1 MTSKRWILTAISFLF
16 AIGASVYI
24 IRSSWSE
31 AGARVGLPLW
41 GHLACLAAASLEV
54 LTRAVKIRLGGAAV
68 RIPFGLRTAIRVC
81 LGGDFAGAIT
91 PAKSGTEPARF
102 AILRESGLPAADA
115 LVILFLELF
124 LEVLSLATLTLVLA
138 FALGGSS
145 SEVHGLL
152 GVIAGYAAVVIG
164 GGALGYTAAKRWS
177 HGPQPAWAHRF
188 RLSEERWHH
197 IQRSLRHLR
206 ANVVKLRTARWGVL
220 AGSLAFSILHVLMR
234 LAVLPIVMWSLG
246 VRAALGPLVLWPL
259 AIIYGSVAAPAPA
272 GGGLV
277 EVAFRGALGSHIP
290 APVFGAALLWW
301 RVYTFYILLVGGAIV
316 TGAAVMR
323 SLRKNGAADDETD

>member
-1 MTSKRWILTAISFLF
+1 MTAKRWFLTAISFLF

-31 AGARVGLPLW
+31 EGARVGMPLW
-41 GHLACLAAASLEV
+41 GHLACLLAASLEV
-54 LTRAVKIRLGGAAV
+54 LTRAIKMRLSGVAV
-68 RIPFGLRTAIRVC
+68 RIPFSVGTSIRAA

-102 AILRESGLPAADA
+102 VILREAGLPAADA
-115 LVILFLELF
+115 LVVLFLELF
-124 LEVLSLATLTLVLA
+124 LEMLSLAILA
-138 FALGGSS
+138 AILAVILGGSS
-145 SEVHGLL
+145 SEVQGLL
-152 GVIAGYAAVVIG
+152 GVITAYSTFVIA

-177 HGPQPAWAHRF
+177 RGPQPSWARRYHF
-188 RLSEERWHH
+188 SDERWQH

-246 VRAALGPLVLWPL
+246 VRTALGPLVLWPL

-277 EVAFRGALGSHIP
+277 EVVFRGALGSHIP

-323 SLRKNGAADDETD
+323 SLRKNGAADDEAD

>member
-1 MTSKRWILTAISFLF
+1 MTPKRWILTAISFLF

-31 AGARVGLPLW
+31 EGARVGLPLW

-54 LTRAVKIRLGGAAV
+54 LTRAIKIRLSGAAV
-68 RIPFGLRTAIRVC
+68 RIPFSVRTAIRVS

-102 AILRESGLPAADA
+102 VILREAGLPGADA

-124 LEVLSLATLTLVLA
+124 LEMLSLATLAAVLA
-138 FALGGSS
+138 FMLGGSS
-145 SEVHGLL
+145 SEVKGLL
-152 GVIAGYAAVVIG
+152 GMVAAYSSFVIG
-164 GGALGYTAAKRWS
+164 GGVIGYAGANRWAS
-177 HGPQPAWAHRF
+177 GPQPAWAKRF
-188 RLSEERWHH
+188 HVSDERWHH
-197 IQRSLRHLR
+197 VQRSLRHLR
-206 ANVVKLRTARWGVL
+206 ANVGKLRTARWWVL
-220 AGSLAFSILHVLMR
+220 AGSLAFSIVHVLMR
-234 LAVLPIVMWSLG
+234 LSVLPIVMWSLG
-246 VRAALGPLVLWPL
+246 VRAPLGPLVLWPL
-259 AIIYGSVAAPAPA
+259 AIIYGSAAAPAPA

-277 EVAFRGALGSHIP
+277 EVAFRGALGGHIP

-316 TGAAVMR
+316 TGAAVIR
-323 SLRKNGAADDETD
+323 SLRKNGAADDEAD